1 MFPVTQIIEITLFQA
16 FFTFLLVCFSQQN
29 HALNVV
35 CAAEHIDCYALVG
48 GVAELG
54 KTGAVTGGGG
64 SVAGDHDDAGGGE
77 GGYLLAGVLA
87 AALAGRVNHYHVGAE
102 VA

>member
-1 MFPVTQIIEITLFQA
+1 MRFGQEH
-16 FFTFLLVCFSQQN
+16 

-48 GVAELG
+48 GVAEG
-54 KTGAVTGGGG
+54 GETGAVTGGGCC
-64 SVAGDHDDAGGGE
+64 VAGDHDDAGCGE
-77 GGYLLAGVLA
+77 GGYLLAGVPA

-102 VA
+102 AA

>member
-1 MFPVTQIIEITLFQA
+1 MRFGQE
-16 FFTFLLVCFSQQN
+16 N

-64 SVAGDHDDAGGGE
+64 GVAGDHDDAGGGE
-77 GGYLLAGVLA
+77 GGYLLAGVLT
-87 AALAGRVNHYHVGAE
+87 AALAGRVYHYHVGAE
-102 VA
+102 AA